1 MANYEELIKVAD
13 ISDRTRQLI
22 TVIVKLE
29 DIYSEVYDIV
39 GSLSSDVDSTTN
51 DFSNFSESIR
61 GEIYKFITLSIDS
74 NIREQ
79 FNLSPDK
86 ITNISI

>member
-1 MANYEELIKVAD
+1 MTHYEERIKVAD
-13 ISDRTRQLI
+13 VSDRTRQLI
-22 TVIVKLE
+22 TVIGKLE

-39 GSLSSDVDSTTN
+39 GSLSSDIDSTTS
-51 DFSNFSESIR
+51 DFSRFSENIR

-86 ITNISI
+86 ITNITI